1 MSIGDFSKYVIYAH
15 SVSRIPSRDNFVEHL
30 VNGVGFHEVGRVGSE
45 PSIRVK
51 DVECFSKQQPNL
63 LETNRVEMISEAI
76 NALGGNGEFQ
86 RAILGHSIV
95 GHRDISIGQKPD
107 S

>member
-15 SVSRIPSRDNFVEHL
+15 SVSRIPSRDNFVEHI

-51 DVECFSKQQPNL
+51 DVECFSKRQPNL
-63 LETNRVEMISEAI
+63 LRTNKVEMIFEAI
-76 NALGGNGEFQ
+76 NLK
-86 RAILGHSIV
+86 RV
-95 GHRDISIGQKPD
+95 GWHWRVSASD
-107 S
+107 SRPQHCR